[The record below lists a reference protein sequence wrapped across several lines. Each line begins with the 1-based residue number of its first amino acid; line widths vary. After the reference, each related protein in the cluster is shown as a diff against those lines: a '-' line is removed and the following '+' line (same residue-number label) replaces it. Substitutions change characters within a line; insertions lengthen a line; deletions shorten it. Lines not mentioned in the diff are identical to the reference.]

1 MVTMYLR
8 ALRMGCH
15 VANLNQRAS
24 GRSFLTVCAT
34 PIQHKTEENQGSLN
48 TTKPT
53 KSPAE
58 NMVQDKMNSSPCAT
72 QKMQVLQL
80 KMNELDREYRTLQDN
95 YRRVLAHAEDTNRRV
110 RKSVEDARMYG
121 IHSFCKDILAV
132 ADLLEKTTQNVT
144 DMELE
149 SSNPTVKNLYE
160 GLCLINEKLCKV
172 FAKHGMEKM
181 SSLGCKYNSAEHDI
195 VSRVPSVEALPGT
208 VVKIV
213 QEGYKLHGRILRTAQ
228 VGLAIEIQPHL
239 RKGKSRS

>member
-8 ALRMGCH
+8 VVRMGCSA
-15 VANLNQRAS
+15 ANWGPWKS
-24 GRSFLTVCAT
+24 GRSFLTLCAT

-48 TTKPT
+48 TAKTTKC
-53 KSPAE
+53 PAE
-58 NMVQDKMNSSPCAT
+58 NTVQHKMNSSPCAG
-72 QKMQVLQL
+72 QSMLQL

-110 RKSVEDARMYG
+110 RKCVEDARIYG

-132 ADLLEKTTQNVT
+132 ADLLEKITQNVT
-144 DMELE
+144 EVELAN
-149 SSNPTVKNLYE
+149 STPTVKNLCE
-160 GLCLINEKLCKV
+160 GLCLINEKLCQI
-172 FAKHGMEKM
+172 FAKHGLEKM
-181 SSLGCKYNSAEHDI
+181 NSFGRQYNSAEHEI

-228 VGLAIEIQPHL
+228 VGLAIETQPHL
-239 RKGKSRS
+239 RKGRSRS